1 MTEVLTIGLSIAAAW
16 NIIGFIVLLLIPYS
30 RDASDFKEM
39 FSPKSIYENA
49 EVNWFGCI
57 VLTIFF
63 NLLCPVLSGIYWF
76 YWLCT
81 VGRNKE

>member
-1 MTEVLTIGLSIAAAW
+1 MSNLVGLAIGICCVWNLFGFVALT
-16 NIIGFIVLLLIPYS
+16 LIPYS
-30 RDASDFKEM
+30 RDATDFKEM
-39 FSPKSIYENA
+39 FSPKGIYENA

-57 VLTIFF
+57 VLMIFF
-63 NLLCPVLSGIYWF
+63 NLLCPVLSGGYWF

>member
-1 MTEVLTIGLSIAAAW
+1 MSNLVGLAIGICCAW
-16 NIIGFIVLLLIPYS
+16 NLFGFVALTLIPYS
-30 RDASDFKEM
+30 RDAADFKEM
-39 FSPKSIYENA
+39 FSPKGIYENA

-57 VLTIFF
+57 VLMIFF
-63 NLLCPVLSGIYWF
+63 NLLCPVLSGGYWF

>member
-1 MTEVLTIGLSIAAAW
+1 MSNLVGLAIAICCVW
-16 NIIGFIVLLLIPYS
+16 NLFGFIALLLIPYS
-30 RDASDFKEM
+30 RDAEDFKEM
-39 FSPKSIYENA
+39 FSPKSIYKNA

-63 NLLCPVLSGIYWF
+63 NLLCPVLSGGYWF